1 MIFKQKSKKKHSL
14 DFYVLYRKSD
24 QNKQECNNFSIVS
37 NMIKNSCLTELI
49 EAKTIE
55 EILSKTEG
63 ARKEAKELNDKS
75 LIILLYNLSYYK
87 FFERTK
93 DKEIEIFQLQKQIK
107 EQYTQKTLVLNAT
120 TQIDT
125 NMKEKDKSM
134 NNIVNKDTQYIT
146 DTVNNNL
153 ILDPHSDIETIKDI
167 FNSISNTKISS
178 HTKQM
183 LQIIFNSYSNLKKE
197 NESLKQ
203 KLNQIEKE
211 ENE

>member
-1 MIFKQKSKKKHSL
+1 MHTIFYYQNLNYLYIKVPNSVL
-14 DFYVLYRKSD
+14 DIETYGTKNDAFAHYLM
-24 QNKQECNNFSIVS
+24 NN
-37 NMIKNSCLTELI
+37 N
-49 EAKTIE
+49 
-55 EILSKTEG
+55 
-63 ARKEAKELNDKS
+63 
-75 LIILLYNLSYYK
+75 
-87 FFERTK
+87 
-93 DKEIEIFQLQKQIK
+93 FQLQKQIK

-203 KLNQIEKE
+203 KL
-211 ENE
+211 

>member
-1 MIFKQKSKKKHSL
+1 M
-14 DFYVLYRKSD
+14 
-24 QNKQECNNFSIVS
+24 
-37 NMIKNSCLTELI
+37 
-49 EAKTIE
+49 
-55 EILSKTEG
+55 
-63 ARKEAKELNDKS
+63 
-75 LIILLYNLSYYK
+75 IILLYNLSYYK

-167 FNSISNTKISS
+167 FNSIYNTKISS

>member
-1 MIFKQKSKKKHSL
+1 
-14 DFYVLYRKSD
+14 
-24 QNKQECNNFSIVS
+24 
-37 NMIKNSCLTELI
+37 MIKNSCLTELI

-107 EQYTQKTLVLNAT
+107 EQYTQKTLILNAT

>member
-1 MIFKQKSKKKHSL
+1 MELTGLQIRNKEML
-14 DFYVLYRKSD
+14 DDL
-24 QNKQECNNFSIVS
+24 Q
-37 NMIKNSCLTELI
+37 
-49 EAKTIE
+49 KTI
-55 EILSKTEG
+55 
-63 ARKEAKELNDKS
+63 KEFENTVTRLGPEDTKS
-75 LIILLYNLSYYK
+75 L
-87 FFERTK
+87 
-93 DKEIEIFQLQKQIK
+93 LQKQIK

>member
-1 MIFKQKSKKKHSL
+1 MM
-14 DFYVLYRKSD
+14 
-24 QNKQECNNFSIVS
+24 NNSY
-37 NMIKNSCLTELI
+37 LTELI

-55 EILSKTEG
+55 EILNKTEL

-107 EQYTQKTLVLNAT
+107 EQYTQKTILLTTT
-120 TQIDT
+120 TQVKKIDT
-125 NMKEKDKSM
+125 NVKEKDTSL
-134 NNIVNKDTQYIT
+134 NNNKETQYIT

-153 ILDPHSDIETIKDI
+153 ILDPHSDLETIKDI
-167 FNSISNTKISS
+167 FNSIASTKIST

-203 KLNQIEKE
+203 KLNQIEKGKDE
-211 ENE
+211 